1 MVFVQFGAFSLF
13 QVGAPWLVDLNKN
26 SYALFQLNHS
36 IQVDSSWVLGLT
48 TGPRLPHRDVP
59 ELCLVG
65 DRQRR
70 LQEGV

>member
-1 MVFVQFGAFSLF
+1 MVFVQFGAIFLF
-13 QVGAPWLVDLNKN
+13 QVGAPWLVALNKIA
-26 SYALFQLNHS
+26 YALFQLNHS
-36 IQVDSSWVLGLT
+36 IQVDRRWVLGLA
-48 TGPRLPHRDVP
+48 TGPRLPHRDTP